1 MVSTAFLNYFLPTL
15 PLNFQ
20 ACIRLGHPP
29 FFLFTVDCVF
39 WLEKNKREK
48 SIGGHVTWAW
58 FPLVPRNNKTWSQN
72 QHGGRQSWCS
82 YKSSQKKKVKKIVN
96 YNIGV
101 TKRILVW
108 PTIYYDVPAATRRH
122 SFLPSF
128 LFFFWKRQTLGRL
141 DDGKQ
146 RKKGD
151 NLTSFFFLSRL
162 VPWARGER
170 T

>member
-1 MVSTAFLNYFLPTL
+1 MSGKYSLSQLFSPNITTEFPSMHSLGPSPFLSVYR
-15 PLNFQ
+15 
-20 ACIRLGHPP
+20 RLR
-29 FFLFTVDCVF
+29 LLA
-39 WLEKNKREK
+39 WEKQKREVY
-48 SIGGHVTWAW
+48 GGHVTWAW

-122 SFLPSF
+122 SFLPFF

-151 NLTSFFFLSRL
+151 SLTSFFLI
-162 VPWARGER
+162 
-170 T
+170 